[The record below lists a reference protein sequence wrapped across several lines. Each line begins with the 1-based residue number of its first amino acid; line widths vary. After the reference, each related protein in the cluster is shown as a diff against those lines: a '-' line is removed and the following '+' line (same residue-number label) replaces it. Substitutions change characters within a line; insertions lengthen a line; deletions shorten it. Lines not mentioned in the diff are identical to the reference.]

1 MIALIFLVSLVA
13 YLMSRLIILL
23 LYYRK
28 GYKISTH
35 PWILKQKSK
44 IHHIKR
50 VYNLSLR
57 EMGRVLTQNHW
68 RSSLNAYLEKKIVKS
83 DFAIHYYMGGGL
95 GGETDFR
102 LQGDGAYELW
112 STVTEERQR
121 KSYCGQVPP
130 CRVEDLVQ
138 NMLMTQVWQV
148 RHEPKSR
155 GLDEPGAMIAVTASG
170 RESSVILWLSEIR
183 ESLPFIAVQRRLLCL
198 IHELSMGE
206 VLESGHWELLTDLRL
221 LTGTDGGTIVREEKQ
236 QRVESL

>member
-1 MIALIFLVSLVA
+1 MIALIFLVSLAA

-35 PWILKQKSK
+35 PWISRQKRK
-44 IHHIKR
+44 INHIKR
-50 VYNLSLR
+50 VYNLIGR
-57 EMGRVLTQNHW
+57 EIDRFLTQNHW
-68 RSSLNAYLEKKIVKS
+68 RSSLKAFLEKKIAKS

-121 KSYCGQVPP
+121 KSYCGQVAP
-130 CRVEDLVQ
+130 CQVEELVQ
-138 NMLMTQVWQV
+138 DMLMTQVWQV

-155 GLDEPGAMIAVTASG
+155 GLDEPGAMIEVMASG
-170 RESSVILWLSEIR
+170 RKSSVILWLSEIR
-183 ESLPFIAVQRRLLCL
+183 ESPPFVAVQQRLLCL
-198 IHELSMGE
+198 IHQLSVGE
-206 VLESGHWELLTDLRL
+206 VLESGR
-221 LTGTDGGTIVREEKQ
+221 
-236 QRVESL
+236 